1 MGVDIQIQGVQG
13 AICVPA
19 CTGILKNTCPHDV
32 PTGVTA
38 KPTCA
43 LQDSSSQKKY
53 CALIC
58 SPSSNDD
65 QCGTN
70 ASCKSIQGTG
80 ICTYDDAADTSKATT
95 VKYDPSI
102 VV

>member
-1 MGVDIQIQGVQG
+1 MGIQIQGVSG
-13 AICVPA
+13 AVCSPA
-19 CTGILKNTCPHDV
+19 CTLGIFCPSDV

-38 KPTCA
+38 APQCA
-43 LQDSSSQKKY
+43 LQDSSSGKKY

-70 ASCKSIQGTG
+70 ASCKSIQSVG
-80 ICTYDDAADTSKATT
+80 ICPYDDAAAATSSARR
-95 VKYDPSI
+95 VVYDPSKE
-102 VV
+102 

>member
-1 MGVDIQIQGVQG
+1 MGGVAG
-13 AICVPA
+13 AVCSPA
-19 CTGILKNTCPHDV
+19 CTGIIIKDKCPSDV

-43 LQDSSSQKKY
+43 LQDSSSGSKY

-58 SPSSNDD
+58 SPGNDA

-70 ASCKSIQGTG
+70 ASCKSIQSVG
-80 ICTYDDAADTSKATT
+80 ICTYDDDSNLAPNTQ
-95 VKYDPSI
+95 VKYIGKS
-102 VV
+102 VVV